1 MPRSLS
7 SSFARSTRRLS
18 RRRLGALALDDPRS
32 AEHDTACGPRVHAL
46 LRSGRRADLGSGRGG
61 VARGRGRYSPS
72 RTQQPAARPLGGLR
86 PALAGARARL
96 PCLDPARSVR
106 PHHVQLEVQ
115 AQAARVEPAASRRR
129 RPPSATAPR
138 SAAASSSWSAR
149 GSPNRGRSTLAQV
162 NARPLPVKLCDGV
175 ARLFAP
181 YL

>member
-1 MPRSLS
+1 PGHTSASMPNSTATAPRQANIHHDREIISMTAAPPEGPPLRVYALAWRFSSVSLRPNAPLATSTRGIPRSLS

-86 PALAGARARL
+86 PALAGA
-96 PCLDPARSVR
+96 
-106 PHHVQLEVQ
+106 
-115 AQAARVEPAASRRR
+115 
-129 RPPSATAPR
+129 
-138 SAAASSSWSAR
+138 
-149 GSPNRGRSTLAQV
+149 
-162 NARPLPVKLCDGV
+162 
-175 ARLFAP
+175 
-181 YL
+181 